1 MAELLGYGLPD
12 VWAGSPADCAGKPPD
27 GMIEALDDW
36 VCRLDGKAAVA
47 PDGDAGAPSGTTTPL
62 IFVPA
67 VILHAIA
74 TGRPVAVTL

>member
-1 MAELLGYGLPD
+1 M
-12 VWAGSPADCAGKPPD
+12 
-27 GMIEALDDW
+27 
-36 VCRLDGKAAVA
+36 A